1 MGSDNPSGADN
12 QQETATPRLELDAG
26 WVVGFVDG
34 EGCFSVSIHHNPR
47 FAKRTWGWQIHPV
60 FHVYQHE
67 VHRAVLE
74 GLVTFFGCGRIR
86 SKGPGSSVATYA
98 VDGLRDLERSILP
111 FFESHPPVVKHRDF
125 VAFAAIVRLMLEKRH
140 FTPSGFEQAVRLAYG
155 MTSPAS
161 NACAASARARCWQDP
176 QRLHARHRLPSGE
189 DTVRASWRHGEP
201 SRNDLARSPPGS
213 E

>member
-1 MGSDNPSGADN
+1 MSIRRYSFIVTPPGDDVTVGSDNPSGADN

-111 FFESHPPVVKHRDF
+111 FFESHPPDVKRRDF
-125 VAFAAIVRLMLEKRH
+125 VAFAAIVWPTLEERH

-155 MTSPAS
+155 MNLAGKQRTRSLSEVLAGSSETARQAPPA
-161 NACAASARARCWQDP
+161 
-176 QRLHARHRLPSGE
+176 QR
-189 DTVRASWRHGEP
+189 
-201 SRNDLARSPPGS
+201 
-213 E
+213 

>member
-1 MGSDNPSGADN
+1 MLEHPSIRRYSFIVIPHWDDVAMSSENPTGADD

-47 FAKRTWGWQIHPV
+47 FAKRTGGWQIHPV

-86 SKGPGSSVATYA
+86 GKGPGSNVLTYA
-98 VDGLRDLERSILP
+98 VDGLYDLERYILP
-111 FFESHPPVVKHRDF
+111 FFESHPPVVKLRDF
-125 VAFAAIVRLMLEKRH
+125 LAFAAIVRLLREKRH

-155 MTSPAS
+155 MNLAGKQ
-161 NACAASARARCWQDP
+161 RARSLSDV
-176 QRLHARHRLPSGE
+176 LAGSSE
-189 DTVRASWRHGEP
+189 TVRQA
-201 SRNDLARSPPGS
+201 PPAQR
-213 E
+213 